1 MRGSDPF
8 RVAID
13 YSFTPPVK
21 TLTIGLTA
29 TF

>member
-13 YSFTPPVK
+13 YSFTPPVRSF
-21 TLTIGLTA
+21 TIGLTA
-29 TF
+29 SF